1 MIVTRRGLAPALFL
15 GCIVAGFL
23 IGIAWRGDAP
33 DSPSAVSVLIA
44 SAEAAAAPRSA
55 RHSVVIDVA
64 RQISPAVVTI
74 GLLIRENVSPFGRLG
89 RGLRA
94 FGFTRE
100 RRLDY
105 VGSGLVFDQKSLLA
119 PGQRAL
125 TGGPDTRYVLTNF
138 HVVRGAQK
146 VFVTLTDGREFE
158 AKVLDADRVVDVV
171 LLELLNLRDEEIP
184 TVKLGDS
191 EEIMIGESVVALGNP
206 FGPFITDPN
215 PTVTVGVVSAVNR
228 SFGLERDQ
236 RSGENRVYR
245 NMIQTDASV
254 NPGNSGGP
262 LVNFDGEVI
271 GINTFIIAPGGG
283 SSGINFA
290 IPINRAIKVS
300 QEILIH
306 GKVRQ
311 IYLDFE
317 VRSLAGIRRDLRRLR
332 GMSEQD
338 ARAWL
343 AQIDIVESDGLLIMD
358 ILQDDGPATRAG
370 LSEGDV
376 IVQVQGK
383 DVEEETDLIA
393 EFVSRTAG
401 EKMRM
406 TVLRG
411 GERFETDY
419 VIPAARSNPT
429 TSAGQSR

>member
-1 MIVTRRGLAPALFL
+1 MQLEILLVTVFDKSLDRCFDQPNTA
-15 GCIVAGFL
+15 IVA
-23 IGIAWRGDAP
+23 
-33 DSPSAVSVLIA
+33 VQ
-44 SAEAAAAPRSA
+44 
-55 RHSVVIDVA
+55 IDVA

-138 HVVRGAQK
+138 HVVQGARK

-158 AKVLDADRVVDVV
+158 AKVLDADRVVDVA
-171 LLELLNLRDEEIP
+171 LLELLNLKDEEIP

-300 QEILIH
+300 QEILLH
-306 GKVRQ
+306 GEVRQ
-311 IYLDFE
+311 IYLDFV